1 LETVVVTEPV
11 GLLMVAVLGP
21 LVWVH
26 ASEDMVVPLVAVAE
40 PVSVTELVG
49 SVIVGSLP
57 ALTVGGVTVAAELP
71 TRVVSPCLSSHWK
84 ILDPA
89 L

>member
-1 LETVVVTEPV
+1 LETVVDREPV

-21 LVWVH
+21 LVCTH
-26 ASEDMVVPLVAVAE
+26 ASDATVVPLAAVAE
-40 PVSVTELVG
+40 PVRVTEFVG

-57 ALTVGGVTVAAELP
+57 ALTVGGVVTVVELP
-71 TRVVSPCLSSHWK
+71 ASVVSPCRNIHWK